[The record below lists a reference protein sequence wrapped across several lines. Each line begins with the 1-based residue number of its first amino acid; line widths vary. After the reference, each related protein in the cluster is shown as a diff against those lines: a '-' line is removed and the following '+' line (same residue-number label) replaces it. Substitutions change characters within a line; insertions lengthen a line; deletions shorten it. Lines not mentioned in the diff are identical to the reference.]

1 MPIAAIADPASRG
14 MTPPSAAP
22 SPQQRARRR
31 YPEIDVIRG
40 IAMVTIA
47 LNHYGLLVNA
57 MGGYAYRGFTPT
69 LFGFSSAAELFVLVA
84 GLSLGLAGTAI
95 REKSGSGRL
104 VRWAWRRA
112 AILWG
117 ANLAL
122 LLAIVALA
130 AMVDTGLRERLLAQ
144 IGIANEPARMLR
156 DVIATALLQRSPQFL
171 DILQMYTVFL
181 AIAPLLIIAVSAAP
195 RAALPASLAV
205 WALVQTP
212 FYVEAIAPS
221 LPAVISGANFDL
233 LAWQALIVL
242 GIILS
247 TPAVLERFSVPKIVT
262 AALGLV
268 LIASAVWVVLAAKG
282 HVPAAPMT
290 GKPNLGPVR
299 VLHALAY
306 MAFLWGLIS
315 ATREALPWL
324 WRPFSDIGRQAL
336 PVFCISTWLAVALAT
351 MIVTTD
357 GEAAFYLAYAALPV
371 LTWLAARAWSRAF
384 ARR

>member
-1 MPIAAIADPASRG
+1 
-14 MTPPSAAP
+14 MTAPEAAP
-22 SPQQRARRR
+22 SPQPRARRR
-31 YPEIDVIRG
+31 YPEIDAIRG

-95 REKSGSGRL
+95 RERSGTGGL

-112 AILWG
+112 AILWA

-122 LLAIVALA
+122 LLSIVALA
-130 AMVDTGLRERLLAQ
+130 AVLEEGWRERLLAQ
-144 IGIANEPARMLR
+144 IGIGNEPVRMLR
-156 DVIATALLQRSPQFL
+156 DIVATALLQRSPQFL

-181 AIAPLLIIAVSAAP
+181 AIAPLLILAAVAAP
-195 RAALPASLAV
+195 RGALLASLGV
-205 WALVQTP
+205 WSLVQSP
-212 FYVEAIAPS
+212 VYAEAIGPS
-221 LPAVISGANFDL
+221 LPAVISGVNFDL

-242 GIILS
+242 GIILAA
-247 TPAVLERFSVPKIVT
+247 PAMLERFSVPKVVT
-262 AALGLV
+262 AALALA

-282 HVPAAPMT
+282 HIPPAPMI
-290 GKPNLGPVR
+290 GKPNLGPLR
-299 VLHALAY
+299 LLHALAY
-306 MAFLWGLIS
+306 MAFLWGLVS
-315 ATREALPWL
+315 ATRESLAWL
-324 WRPFSDIGRQAL
+324 WRPFSAIGRQAL

-351 MIVTTD
+351 MIVTLD
-357 GEAAFYLAYAALPV
+357 REGSFYVAYAALPV

-384 ARR
+384 AQR